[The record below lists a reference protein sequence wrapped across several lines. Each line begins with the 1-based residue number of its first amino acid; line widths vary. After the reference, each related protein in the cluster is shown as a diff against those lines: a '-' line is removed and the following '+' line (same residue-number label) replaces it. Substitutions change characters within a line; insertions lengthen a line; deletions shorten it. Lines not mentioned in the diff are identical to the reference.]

1 MRLSLSEEQVI
12 ACYFDKQQPD
22 PSVALGIGDD
32 AAVIDMPGGRI
43 AVSTDTLVA
52 GTHFNEMNSDASH
65 LGHKALAVNLSDLAA
80 MGARPRWALLALTMP
95 NADSGW
101 LEDFSD
107 GFFRLANQHGVSL
120 IGGDTTRGPLAMTVQ
135 VIGTL
140 DEEHI
145 LFRNTAQVGDGIYVT
160 GRVAETALIMLC
172 DDTLKAYPHS
182 HIQCQK
188 RMQQPTARVAEGLL
202 LARYAT
208 AAIDISDGI
217 FKDLSR
223 LLSASSVGA
232 RVDIDDIPM
241 IPEVAQC
248 CPTLELLLKVLS
260 YGEDYE
266 LLFILNDTCFDEL
279 KLALSELGT
288 PVTRIGTIEAEQG
301 LRCYR
306 KSKPV
311 ELPER
316 LGYDHFD

>member
-1 MRLSLSEEQVI
+1 MI
-12 ACYFDKQQPD
+12 ARYFNKQQPD

-32 AAVIDMPGGRI
+32 AAVINMPGGHI

-52 GTHFNEMNSDASH
+52 GTHFNEMSSNACH

-80 MGARPRWALLALTMP
+80 MGARPRWVLLALTMP
-95 NADSGW
+95 NADSDW
-101 LEDFSD
+101 LENFSD
-107 GFFRLANQHGVSL
+107 GFFRLANQHDVSL
-120 IGGDTTRGPLAMTVQ
+120 IGGDTTRGPLSITVE

-140 DEEHI
+140 DEGHI
-145 LFRNTAQVGDGIYVT
+145 LSRNTAQIGDGIYVT
-160 GRVAETALIMLC
+160 GRIAETALIMLF
-172 DDTLKAYPHS
+172 DDALKAYPQS
-182 HIQCQK
+182 HIECLK
-188 RMQQPTARVAEGLL
+188 RMQQPIARVAEGLL

-223 LLSASSVGA
+223 ILSASGVGA

-241 IPEVAQC
+241 IPEIAQC

-266 LLFILNDTCFDEL
+266 LLFTLNDTRFGEL

-288 PVTRIGTIEAEQG
+288 PVTCIGTIEAEQG
-301 LRCYR
+301 LRCY
-306 KSKPV
+306 KQSKLI
-311 ELPER
+311 ELSQH

>member
-1 MRLSLSEEQVI
+1 MSLSLDEEQVI
-12 ACYFDKQQPD
+12 ARYFDKQQPD
-22 PSVALGIGDD
+22 PFVALGIGDD
-32 AAVIDMPGGRI
+32 AAIINMPGGRI

-52 GTHFNEMNSDASH
+52 GTHFDEASSNASH

-80 MGARPRWALLALTMP
+80 MGAKPRWALLALTMP
-95 NADSGW
+95 TADSGW

-135 VIGTL
+135 VIGIL
-140 DEEHI
+140 DERHI
-145 LFRNTAQVGDGIYVT
+145 LSRNTAQVGDGIYVT
-160 GRVAETALIMLC
+160 GRIADIALIMLC
-172 DDTLKAYPHS
+172 EDTLQAYPQS
-182 HIQCQK
+182 HIQCLK
-188 RMQQPTARVAEGLL
+188 RMQQPTARVTEGLL

-223 LLSASSVGA
+223 ILSASGVGA

-241 IPEVAQC
+241 IPEIAQC
-248 CPTLELLLKVLS
+248 CLTLELLLKVLS

-266 LLFILNDTCFDEL
+266 LLFTLSDTRLDEL
-279 KLALSELGT
+279 KPALDELGT
-288 PVTRIGTIEAEQG
+288 PITRIGTIEAEQG